1 MHSYRAG
8 GRVDGFYILASSFS
22 ILEKYL
28 DESDT
33 NRSVRETCEIV
44 IVKVEWDHSEEGQR
58 HLTST
63 TTESQSIAFL
73 SFCAL
78 PHWLYVL

>member
-44 IVKVEWDHSEEGQR
+44 IVKVEWDHSEDLKRDKDISPAQPP
-58 HLTST
+58 S
-63 TTESQSIAFL
+63 L
-73 SFCAL
+73 S
-78 PHWLYVL
+78 P